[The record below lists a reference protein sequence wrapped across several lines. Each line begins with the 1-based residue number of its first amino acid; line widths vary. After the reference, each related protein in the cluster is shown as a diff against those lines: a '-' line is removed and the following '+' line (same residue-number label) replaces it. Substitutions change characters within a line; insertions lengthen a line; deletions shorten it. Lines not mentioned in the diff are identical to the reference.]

1 MPFSPTGVFTP
12 LVTFVDGTDATAED
26 QNSQDVDIAG
36 GLTQCMTLAGL
47 AAATANIPMGGFKLT
62 GLGSGSAN
70 GDSVNYGQ
78 LTSRVSSAM
87 VPVTSAVSIAA
98 ALTALGGTTVGV
110 GVFEAASTILGLGAL
125 GIVSGVAT
133 ALQGATTT
141 AVYANLGGAITA
153 PNGRLTLTTATPYL
167 SAAVIAATS
176 ILFTPVN
183 GNQAPLWNGTAWT
196 LASFT
201 ELSCLLSDSTKSPA
215 GAVAASCYD
224 LFIWQSSGTWV
235 LSRGPVWT
243 NVTTRSAGTQVSR
256 IAGFL
261 SNSVTITNGPAAGYG
276 LYVGT
281 IATDTGGATVTFNP
295 IPAAASGG
303 PATVGAPAGSWI
315 GFWNEFNRI
324 VVGAVAQDS
333 KSSWTDTTT
342 SYRAADGS
350 NNNRIT
356 HVSGESEDTSVI
368 AYDISAANTGSGAG
382 QAVGIGVNSVTVASV
397 ANPSQLA
404 STNVCTMHT
413 AFLDLGFAGQR
424 YWQALEVVSS
434 GTATFYGTSAGALGS
449 TTSAQSM
456 QLSAQLRY

>member
-36 GLTQCMTLAGL
+36 GLTQCMTLGGL

-110 GVFEAASTILGLGAL
+110 GVFEAASSILGLGAL

-183 GNQAPLWNGTAWT
+183 GNQAPLWNGTAWSVT
-196 LASFT
+196 SFT
-201 ELSCLLSDSTKSPA
+201 EMSCLLSDATKSPA
-215 GAVAASCYD
+215 AAVSASCYD
-224 LFIWQSSGTWV
+224 LFICQSG
-235 LSRGPVWT
+235 
-243 NVTTRSAGTQVSR
+243 Q
-256 IAGFL
+256 
-261 SNSVTITNGPAAGYG
+261 GY
-276 LYVGT
+276 
-281 IATDTGGATVTFNP
+281 
-295 IPAAASGG
+295 
-303 PATVGAPAGSWI
+303 
-315 GFWNEFNRI
+315 
-324 VVGAVAQDS
+324 
-333 KSSWTDTTT
+333 
-342 SYRAADGS
+342 
-350 NNNRIT
+350 
-356 HVSGESEDTSVI
+356 
-368 AYDISAANTGSGAG
+368 
-382 QAVGIGVNSVTVASV
+382 
-397 ANPSQLA
+397 
-404 STNVCTMHT
+404 
-413 AFLDLGFAGQR
+413 
-424 YWQALEVVSS
+424 
-434 GTATFYGTSAGALGS
+434 
-449 TTSAQSM
+449 
-456 QLSAQLRY
+456 